1 VRRLRALSIRFKLLA
16 VVMIT
21 TCAALGLVAGSLALF
36 DLYSHRRM
44 VQVEFRTIAHILGGN
59 SVAALAF
66 ADAAG
71 AQQVLAP
78 LSGQSDVL
86 SACLFDVRGELFASY
101 VRAGP
106 MAACPIH
113 PEPQQAGFV
122 GGSFVLYHPIQM
134 GRQAQGTLRLVGSL
148 EPLHRR
154 VQLFWVVLGLV
165 MLGSAL
171 GAFALSSSLQR
182 LVSRPIH
189 DLATTARAISE
200 GHDYSLRAQ
209 QRTEDEVG
217 VAVAAFNQMLQRI
230 QDADR
235 DLRALN
241 ATLEQRVAERTADAE
256 QRAAALKRSNEELE
270 RFAFVASHDLKEPLR
285 AISSYAQL
293 VQQKLGVNQQG
304 EEVALYLQQVT
315 AAAIRMQ
322 NLISDLLDYSR
333 VGRQDLNIE
342 AVNVTDLVQGVLSDL
357 AASIRESGARVSH
370 GPLPTVAADR
380 RQMAQLLQNLIDNAI
395 RFRAAAAPVIDIQA
409 EPAGDLWRFAVRDNG
424 IGIDAK
430 YHQRV
435 FVIFQRLHGRDRPG
449 TGIGLAICK
458 RIVEGHGGTIWV
470 ESQLDL
476 GATFLFTLPRN
487 HGGAAAARAQGAGVA

>member
-1 VRRLRALSIRFKLLA
+1 MRRLQALSIRFKLLA

-44 VQVEFRTIAHILGGN
+44 VQLEFRTIAHILGGN

-78 LSGQSDVL
+78 LSAQSDVL

-148 EPLHRR
+148 EPLRRR

-165 MLGSAL
+165 VLGSAL

-189 DLATTARAISE
+189 ELATTARAISE

-230 QDADR
+230 QDAR
-235 DLRALN
+235 PRPA
-241 ATLEQRVAERTADAE
+241 RAERHAGAAGGRAHRGRRAARGSAE
-256 QRAAALKRSNEELE
+256 AIQRGAGTFRLRRLPRPERAAAGHLQ
-270 RFAFVASHDLKEPLR
+270 LR
-285 AISSYAQL
+285 
-293 VQQKLGVNQQG
+293 
-304 EEVALYLQQVT
+304 
-315 AAAIRMQ
+315 
-322 NLISDLLDYSR
+322 
-333 VGRQDLNIE
+333 
-342 AVNVTDLVQGVLSDL
+342 
-357 AASIRESGARVSH
+357 
-370 GPLPTVAADR
+370 
-380 RQMAQLLQNLIDNAI
+380 
-395 RFRAAAAPVIDIQA
+395 
-409 EPAGDLWRFAVRDNG
+409 PAGAAEAG
-424 IGIDAK
+424 G
-430 YHQRV
+430 QR
-435 FVIFQRLHGRDRPG
+435 
-449 TGIGLAICK
+449 
-458 RIVEGHGGTIWV
+458 
-470 ESQLDL
+470 
-476 GATFLFTLPRN
+476 
-487 HGGAAAARAQGAGVA
+487 AG

>member
-1 VRRLRALSIRFKLLA
+1 VRGIRALSIRFKLIA

-21 TCAALGLVAGSLALF
+21 TCAALGLVAASLALF
-36 DLYSHRRM
+36 DLYAHRRTLRL
-44 VQVEFRTIAHILGGN
+44 EFGTIAHILGEN
-59 SVAALAF
+59 SVSALAF
-66 ADAAG
+66 ADAANG
-71 AQQVLAP
+71 QKVLAA
-78 LSGQSDVL
+78 LSAQPDVL
-86 SACLFDVRGELFASY
+86 SGCLFNVRGELFASY

-106 MAACPIH
+106 MAPCPVH

-122 GGSFVLYHPIQM
+122 GGSFVLYHQVHM
-134 GRQAQGTLRLVGSL
+134 GRTPVGTLRLVGSL

-154 VQLFWVVLGLV
+154 VQLFWVVLALV
-165 MLGSAL
+165 VLGSAL
-171 GAFALSSSLQR
+171 AAYALSSSLQR
-182 LVSRPIH
+182 LVSRPID
-189 DLATTARAISE
+189 DLATTARAISR

-209 QRTEDEVG
+209 QRTDDEVG

-256 QRAAALKRSNEELE
+256 QRATALKRSNEELE

-293 VQQKLGVNQQG
+293 VQQKLVARDLD
-304 EEVALYLQQVT
+304 EDVALYLQQVT
-315 AAAIRMQ
+315 AAATRMQ

-333 VGRQDLNIE
+333 VDRQELNIE
-342 AVNVTDLVQGVLSDL
+342 PVNLAAVVEGVLRDL

-370 GPLPTVAADR
+370 GPLPTLEADR
-380 RQMAQLLQNLIDNAI
+380 RQVAQLLQNLIDNAI
-395 RFRAAAAPVIDIQA
+395 RFRGEAAPVIDIQA
-409 EPAGDLWRFAVRDNG
+409 RCSDGLWRFAVQDNG
-424 IGIDAK
+424 IGIDTK

-435 FVIFQRLHGRDRPG
+435 FVIFQRLHGRERPG

-458 RIVEGHGGTIWV
+458 RIVEGHGGSIWV
-470 ESQLDL
+470 ESQPGQ
-476 GATFLFTLPRN
+476 GATFCFTLPDK
-487 HGGAAAARAQGAGVA
+487 HSADAQAQGGAGAG